1 MSDRTVGPG
10 FEDADATFAALV
22 EALEEVGD
30 ERALDFLSRLVLL
43 LAAEVGEHER
53 IMDAL
58 VRARGD
64 ERGR

>member
-1 MSDRTVGPG
+1 MTGPG

-58 VRARGD
+58 ARARGNPR
-64 ERGR
+64 ER

>member
-1 MSDRTVGPG
+1 MSDRTMGPS
-10 FEDADATFAALV
+10 FDDADASFAALV

-53 IMDAL
+53 IMDA
-58 VRARGD
+58 VARARGG